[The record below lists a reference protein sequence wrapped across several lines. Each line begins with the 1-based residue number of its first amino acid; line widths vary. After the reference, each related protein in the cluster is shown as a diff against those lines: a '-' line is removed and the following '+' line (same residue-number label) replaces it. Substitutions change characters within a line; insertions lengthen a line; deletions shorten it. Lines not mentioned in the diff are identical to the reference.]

1 MPDFW
6 RQLLS
11 FLYPP
16 HCPGCHVAVSRHGEW
31 CRHCRDEVW
40 QPRQL
45 AGSHHGKLTGC
56 YACTD
61 YRGGVR
67 SALLRY
73 KFGRKHLDPL
83 VFQNLLRDF
92 PWPDAF
98 PDDALCVPIPLSR
111 ERYAERGFNQVA
123 EIFAPLARE
132 RGWQWS
138 KDLVK
143 IRHTPAQSTLSRT
156 DRHTNIKNSFQW
168 EGVPLTGRTVIL
180 VDDIYTTGATLE
192 EAARVLYRA
201 GAAQIIGWV
210 IASGAR

>member
-1 MPDFW
+1 M
-6 RQLLS
+6 
-11 FLYPP
+11 
-16 HCPGCHVAVSRHGEW
+16 
-31 CRHCRDEVW
+31 
-40 QPRQL
+40 
-45 AGSHHGKLTGC
+45 
-56 YACTD
+56 
-61 YRGGVR
+61 R

-156 DRHTNIKNSFQW
+156 DRHTNIKNSFRW
-168 EGVPLTGRTVIL
+168 EGAPLTSCTVIL

-192 EAARVLYRA
+192 EAARVLHRA